1 MISIRFALVVSMLL
15 ALAVVIPPNMVKSAT
30 PQIAESADK
39 VVSLRNVT
47 ATVTEV
53 SGEVVNNSSDA
64 VRDVNVEIL
73 YSWRWNNE
81 MHPGTDDPGRAV
93 YHMIETG
100 IAPGQSA
107 RFNYKPSSPLPA
119 RKDGHFDITVKVVGF
134 TQIYR

>member
-1 MISIRFALVVSMLL
+1 MISLRFALVVSMLL
-15 ALAVVIPPNMVKSAT
+15 ALAVVIPPNAVKSAT

-53 SGEVVNNSSDA
+53 SGEVVNNSSNA

-81 MHPGTDDPGRAV
+81 MHPGTDDPGGAV
-93 YHMIETG
+93 GHMIDTD
-100 IAPGQSA
+100 ITPGHSA
-107 RFNYKPSSPLPA
+107 RYNYNPQSPVYA
-119 RKDGHFDITVKVVGF
+119 RE
-134 TQIYR
+134 